1 VARNR
6 YVTMIGWCSTIAL
19 AAALVTGCASVA
31 VERAKDLSSAGI
43 QYTQATAK
51 VIDVASDAA
60 VDADS
65 DTQVVTKP
73 RGTVSAEQQNQRAVQ
88 LEQLDGQL
96 VKTISLYAT
105 LKRSVNAVE
114 AYFRALQELAN
125 GSPAEATGEAVKSVA
140 DRVNSLSD
148 ALEKGAGKP
157 LLSSAQV
164 SAIAG
169 LARVVAAQVH
179 GAKVGKALE
188 RDAPTIGRALA
199 LQERVLE
206 LAGDDIRNN
215 LTKSNNQFYL
225 TKVKTPYL
233 NGDIDGTWADNRRT
247 YLRVRALGQ
256 TDAAMTSAQAA
267 AKQMQIVWE
276 RILSGEYSAKELT
289 AMLRDTEDLLEA
301 VNALKDANKAK

>member
-1 VARNR
+1 VAGRCEVR
-6 YVTMIGWCSTIAL
+6 ITTGRL
-19 AAALVTGCASVA
+19 AASMTAILLAGCASVA

-43 QYTQATAK
+43 QYAQATAK

-65 DTQVVTKP
+65 DTQVITRP
-73 RGTVSAEQQNQRAVQ
+73 RPAVSQQQQDQRAAR
-88 LEQLDGQL
+88 LEELDVQL

-105 LKRSVNAVE
+105 LKRSVRAVE

-125 GSPAEATGEAVKSVA
+125 GSQADATGDAVKSA
-140 DRVNSLSD
+140 ANGVNSLSD

-157 LLSSAQV
+157 LLTSAQV
-164 SAIAG
+164 NAIAG
-169 LARVVAAQVH
+169 LAKVVAAQVH
-179 GAKVGKALE
+179 GAKVAKALE

-206 LAGDDIRNN
+206 LAGDDIRNH

-225 TKVKTPYL
+225 AKVRTPYL
-233 NGDIDGTWADNRRT
+233 KGEIDGNWADHRRT

-256 TDAAMTSAQAA
+256 TDAAVTSAQVAA
-267 AKQMQIVWE
+267 
-276 RILSGEYSAKELT
+276 
-289 AMLRDTEDLLEA
+289 
-301 VNALKDANKAK
+301 

>member
-1 VARNR
+1 MAGLRDVK
-6 YVTMIGWCSTIAL
+6 TMRCGL
-19 AAALVTGCASVA
+19 AAALSTILVAGCASVA

-43 QYTQATAK
+43 RYAQATAI

-65 DTQVVTKP
+65 DTQVITKP
-73 RGTVSAEQQNQRAVQ
+73 RPPLSAQQQDQRAVQ
-88 LEQLDGQL
+88 LEQLDTQL

-105 LKRSVNAVE
+105 LKRSVLAVE
-114 AYFRALQELAN
+114 TYFKALQALAS
-125 GSPAEATGEAVKSVA
+125 GSQAEATGDAVKSVA
-140 DRVNSLSD
+140 DRVSNLSD
-148 ALEKGAGKP
+148 ALERGAGKP
-157 LLSSAQV
+157 LLTSAQV

-169 LARVVAAQVH
+169 LAKVVAAQVH
-179 GAKVGKALE
+179 GAKVAKTLE

-215 LTKSNNQFYL
+215 LTKTNNQLYL

-233 NGDIDGTWADNRRT
+233 KGEIDGHWADNRRT

-256 TDAAMTSAQAA
+256 TDAALTSAQVA
-267 AKQMQIVWE
+267 AKQMQIVWG
-276 RILSGEYSAKELT
+276 RLLSGEYSASELT
-289 AMLRDTEDLLEA
+289 AMLQDTEDLLEA
-301 VNALKDANKAK
+301 VNALKDANKAR

>member
-1 VARNR
+1 MTRLQPVL
-6 YVTMIGWCSTIAL
+6 AL
-19 AAALVTGCASVA
+19 AAMMLTGCASVA

-43 QYTQATAK
+43 QYAHATAA
-51 VIDVASDAA
+51 VIDVASNAA

-73 RGTVSAEQQNQRAVQ
+73 RQPVSPEQQAQRAVQ
-88 LEQLDGQL
+88 LEQLDTDL

-114 AYFRALQELAN
+114 AYFKALQDLAN
-125 GSPAEATGEAVKSVA
+125 GSQAEATGDAVKSVA
-140 DRVNSLSD
+140 DRVNTLSN
-148 ALEKGAGKP
+148 ALEKSAGKP

-164 SAIAG
+164 AAIGG
-169 LARVVAAQVH
+169 LAKVVAAQVH
-179 GAKVGKALE
+179 GAKVAKALE

-199 LQERVLE
+199 LQEKVLE

-233 NGDIDGTWADNRRT
+233 KGDIDANWADNRRT

-256 TDAAMTSAQAA
+256 TEAAVSSAQAA
-267 AKQMQIVWE
+267 AKQMQFVWE

-289 AMLRDTEDLLEA
+289 AMLKDTEDLLDA

>member
-1 VARNR
+1 VALIQ
-6 YVTMIGWCSTIAL
+6 VTRCRLGVAL
-19 AAALVTGCASVA
+19 ATILLTGCASVA

-43 QYTQATAK
+43 QYAHATAK

-65 DTQVVTKP
+65 DTQVITRP
-73 RGTVSAEQQNQRAVQ
+73 RPPVSAEQQNQRAVR
-88 LEQLDGQL
+88 LEELDAQL

-105 LKRSVNAVE
+105 LRRSVNAVE
-114 AYFRALQELAN
+114 AYFKALQELAN
-125 GSPAEATGEAVKSVA
+125 GSQAEATGEAVKSVA
-140 DRVNSLSD
+140 ERVNSLSD
-148 ALEKGAGKP
+148 ALERGAGKP
-157 LLSSAQV
+157 LLTSAQV

-169 LARVVAAQVH
+169 LAKVVAAQVH
-179 GAKVGKALE
+179 GAKVAKSLE

-225 TKVKTPYL
+225 TKVKMPYMK
-233 NGDIDGTWADNRRT
+233 GEIDGNWADHRRT

-256 TDAAMTSAQAA
+256 TEVAVTSAQIA
-267 AKQMQIVWE
+267 AKQMQMVWE

-289 AMLRDTEDLLEA
+289 AMLKDTEDLLEA
-301 VNALKDANKAK
+301 VTALKDANKAR

>member
-1 VARNR
+1 MASEGAVNRTGSRLTVALTA
-6 YVTMIGWCSTIAL
+6 VLI
-19 AAALVTGCASVA
+19 TGCASVA

-65 DTQVVTKP
+65 DTQVITRP
-73 RGTVSAEQQNQRAVQ
+73 RPPVSAEQQDQRAIR
-88 LEQLDGQL
+88 LEQLDSQL

-105 LKRSVNAVE
+105 LKRSVNAIE

-125 GSPAEATGEAVKSVA
+125 GSPAEATDDAVKSIA
-140 DRVNSLSD
+140 DRVNGLSD
-148 ALEKGAGKP
+148 ALERGAGKP
-157 LLSSAQV
+157 LLTPAQV

-169 LARVVAAQVH
+169 LAKVVAAQMH
-179 GAKVGKALE
+179 GAKVAKALE

-199 LQERVLE
+199 LQEKVLE

-225 TKVKTPYL
+225 AKVKTPYQK
-233 NGDIDGTWADNRRT
+233 GDIDGNWADHRRT

-267 AKQMQIVWE
+267 AREMQIVWE

-301 VNALKDANKAK
+301 VSALKDANKAK

>member
-1 VARNR
+1 VR
-6 YVTMIGWCSTIAL
+6 TMRWALVVAL
-19 AAALVTGCASVA
+19 AAIALGGCASVA

-43 QYTQATAK
+43 QYAQATAK

-65 DTQVVTKP
+65 DTQVITKP
-73 RGTVSAEQQNQRAVQ
+73 RPPVSQQQQDQRAVQ
-88 LEQLDGQL
+88 LEQIDTQL

-105 LKRSVNAVE
+105 LKRSVLAVE
-114 AYFRALQELAN
+114 AYFKALQELAN
-125 GSPAEATGEAVKSVA
+125 GSQAEATGDAVKSVA
-140 DRVNSLSD
+140 DRVNGLSD

-157 LLSSAQV
+157 LLTSAQV

-169 LARVVAAQVH
+169 LAKVVATQVH
-179 GAKVGKALE
+179 GAKVAKALE

-225 TKVKTPYL
+225 TKVKNPYL
-233 NGDIDGTWADNRRT
+233 KGEIDGNWADNRRT

-256 TDAAMTSAQAA
+256 TDAAVSSAQVA

-289 AMLRDTEDLLEA
+289 AMLKDTEDLLEA
-301 VNALKDANKAK
+301 VNALKDANKAR

>member
-1 VARNR
+1 
-6 YVTMIGWCSTIAL
+6 MIRCRLIVAL
-19 AAALVTGCASVA
+19 AAILLTGCASVA

-43 QYTQATAK
+43 QYTRATAK

-65 DTQVVTKP
+65 DTQVVAKP
-73 RGTVSAEQQNQRAVQ
+73 RPPVSEDQQKQRAAR
-88 LEQLDGQL
+88 LEELDVQL

-114 AYFRALQELAN
+114 AYFKALQELAN
-125 GSPAEATGEAVKSVA
+125 GSQAEVTGDAVKSVA
-140 DRVNSLSD
+140 ERVNGLSD

-157 LLSSAQV
+157 LLTSAQV
-164 SAIAG
+164 SAIGG
-169 LARVVAAQVH
+169 LAKVVAAQVH
-179 GAKVGKALE
+179 GAKVANALE

-215 LTKSNNQFYL
+215 LTKTNNQFYL

-233 NGDIDGTWADNRRT
+233 KGDIDGTWADNRRA

-256 TDAAMTSAQAA
+256 TEASVTSAQAA

-276 RILSGEYSAKELT
+276 RILNGEYSARELT
-289 AMLRDTEDLLEA
+289 VMLNDTEDLLEA
-301 VNALKDANKAK
+301 VNALKDASKAK

>member
-1 VARNR
+1 
-6 YVTMIGWCSTIAL
+6 MIRWPSFIAL
-19 AAALVTGCASVA
+19 ASLLLTGCASVA

-73 RGTVSAEQQNQRAVQ
+73 RGTVSPEQQNQRAAQ
-88 LEQLDGQL
+88 LETLDSQL

-125 GSPAEATGEAVKSVA
+125 GSQAEATGDAVKSVA

-157 LLSSAQV
+157 LLTSAQV

-169 LARVVAAQVH
+169 LAKVVAAQVH
-179 GAKVGKALE
+179 GAKVAKALE

-233 NGDIDGTWADNRRT
+233 RGDIDGAWADNRRT
-247 YLRVRALGQ
+247 YLRVRALGE

-289 AMLRDTEDLLEA
+289 AMLKDTEDLLEA
-301 VNALKDANKAK
+301 VNALKDANKAR